1 MIGEFPREGDIYL
14 GEAGI
19 VKLSNLSQ
27 VCRRVEICLAR
38 PRKYDKMDKEQK
50 TTSRENGIIC
60 AVKGKVE

>member
-27 VCRRVEICLAR
+27 VCRRVEIYLAR
-38 PRKYDKMDKEQK
+38 PRRVTRWTRSERLQ
-50 TTSRENGIIC
+50 
-60 AVKGKVE
+60 AVKMV

>member
-38 PRKYDKMDKEQK
+38 PRSVTRWTRSE
-50 TTSRENGIIC
+50 
-60 AVKGKVE
+60 